1 MGLLNIF
8 TASNPIIAAGASI
21 ALDKLGG
28 PSRSAGEI
36 VDASEYSLSAA
47 KDRAMGM
54 VQKAKQQAEEKP
66 KYKASGSK
74 ATDMNVFVREA
85 VLPAFKEA
93 PDFKSQLIA
102 QLKKQGMPNSVIKEV
117 DYDFKWTETLE
128 GKRV

>member
-1 MGLLNIF
+1 MLQDWIL
-8 TASNPIIAAGASI
+8 
-21 ALDKLGG
+21 
-28 PSRSAGEI
+28 
-36 VDASEYSLSAA
+36 
-47 KDRAMGM
+47 
-54 VQKAKQQAEEKP
+54 
-66 KYKASGSK
+66 
-74 ATDMNVFVREA
+74 FVREA